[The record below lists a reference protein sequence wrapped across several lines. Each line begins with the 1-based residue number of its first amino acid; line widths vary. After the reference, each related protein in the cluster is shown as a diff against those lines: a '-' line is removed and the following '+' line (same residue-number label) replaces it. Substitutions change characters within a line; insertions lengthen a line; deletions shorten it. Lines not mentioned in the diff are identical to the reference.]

1 LVSFGLISFGITEL
15 LVIAVLVIVFVGP
28 DRLPEMMRFVG
39 KQYGRLRRASDELR
53 RAFQLEV
60 DRVDADSRAKEIR
73 KRREELMARRR
84 TEREAK
90 ADGPVARG
98 DELDTTPPPEDEDP
112 GGLAA
117 QALADAGVEAT
128 PAEASPQEPAELDQP
143 DSAFPVDDDPPTED
157 VPSREPSP

>member
-1 LVSFGLISFGITEL
+1 LVQFGLISFGFTEM

-60 DRVDADSRAKEIR
+60 DRADSEERSKEIR
-73 KRREELMARRR
+73 RRREALMARRR
-84 TEREAK
+84 AEKEK
-90 ADGPVARG
+90 NQSLPVARP
-98 DELDTTPPPEDEDP
+98 DDLAEDDTPEDEDP

-117 QALADAGVEAT
+117 QALADAGVPSGDTEPFETSDDPTTEEA
-128 PAEASPQEPAELDQP
+128 PAR
-143 DSAFPVDDDPPTED
+143 DSASDAT
-157 VPSREPSP
+157 